1 MGPMLPRLLIVTA
14 VAAERDAVLAGVGE
28 VSVLPEPLS
37 PDAAEVTVI
46 AVGVGPARAAAGTL
60 LQLAR
65 AEADLAPY
73 HAVICAG
80 VAGGLPGRA
89 EIGDL
94 VVATRSIAA
103 DLGAESP
110 DGFLP
115 IDDLG
120 FGSSTLPADPSLYPV
135 NGARA
140 GSILT
145 VNTATG
151 TAATAEA
158 LADRYPD
165 AVAEGMEGFGVATA
179 ASQLGLPYAEVRAIS
194 NIVGPR
200 DTGAWRLPAALSA
213 LTDAF
218 TVRKVTS

>member
-1 MGPMLPRLLIVTA
+1 MLPRLLIVTA

-28 VSVLPEPLS
+28 VSVLPDPLAS
-37 PDAAEVTVI
+37 DAAEVDVI
-46 AVGVGPARAAAGTL
+46 AVGVGPARAASGTL
-60 LQLAR
+60 LQLAQ

-80 VAGGLPGRA
+80 VAGALPGRA

-94 VVATRSIAA
+94 VVATASVAA

-115 IDDLG
+115 IEDLG
-120 FGSSTLPADPSLYPV
+120 FGVSTLPADPSLFPV
-135 NGARA
+135 HAARS
-140 GSILT
+140 GTILT
-145 VNTATG
+145 VSTATG

-158 LADRYPD
+158 LATRYPE
-165 AVAEGMEGFGVATA
+165 AVAEAMEGFGVATA
-179 ASQLGLPYAEVRAIS
+179 AAQLGLPYAEVRAIS

-200 DTGAWRLPAALSA
+200 DTGSWRLPTA
-213 LTDAF
+213 LTALTAAF